1 MTGEVYGDGD
11 DIEVT
16 EGDSLGLTC
25 VSVGGRPAP
34 DLVWRLA
41 SSNVA
46 QGTET
51 RMELA
56 SGDWVVTRGLEARVS
71 AAWHEVSIRCEA
83 EHRAIAR
90 PLVASVILNVRHR
103 PVISEVRTREEEIR
117 LGGEVTLVCEA
128 ESHPPVE
135 SVTWHR
141 AGQPHLTL
149 GASSELRLL
158 DLRPED
164 TGTYVCVAENTQGSS
179 SRELYLD
186 FPYPAEVRAV
196 FPSEAVV
203 ITPGEYL
210 ELGCDVRGNPIPDV
224 WWVKDGQQ
232 EVGRGSVLILDNN
245 NNSNYSLGGSYEC
258 RAGNSVRGHHSLHT
272 GSVITLEVRGPPIL
286 LHQNKNISAEEE
298 SLAMSASPGENV
310 EIRVEFCSNPKS
322 EIQWTDGNGNI
333 LSETGPGQ
341 PDVQVNIIELSD
353 LCYASSLTLLN
364 VDSASHSDF
373 YSIKLENEFGT
384 LTQEFH
390 LLLAPGWVTTEL
402 MVATASGFL
411 MTLLLLLFVMIS
423 LCRSRSLSESD
434 LESRGTESE
443 TYSRDNSS
451 DDLIYPQQ
459 PQMSP
464 APGPCMRPADESFSD
479 LYSFPR
485 AANRGGSLRKAKLE
499 RKVFNEC
506 GYIHI
511 NTNAYSYVSF
521 DDVDKQISN
530 IL

>member
-1 MTGEVYGDGD
+1 M
-11 DIEVT
+11 
-16 EGDSLGLTC
+16 
-25 VSVGGRPAP
+25 
-34 DLVWRLA
+34 
-41 SSNVA
+41 
-46 QGTET
+46 
-51 RMELA
+51 MELGT
-56 SGDWVVTRGLEARVS
+56 GDWVVTRRMEARVG
-71 AAWHEVSIRCEA
+71 AAWHEASLSCEA
-83 EHRAIAR
+83 EHRAMAR
-90 PLVASVILNVRHR
+90 PLVTSVTLRVRHR
-103 PVISEVRTREEEIR
+103 PVIRDLRTRQEEVRV
-117 LGGEVTLVCEA
+117 GGEVTLVCEA
-128 ESHPPVE
+128 EAHPPVE

-141 AGQPHLTL
+141 AGQPHRSL
-149 GASSELRLL
+149 GDSSELRLR

-164 TGTYVCVAENTQGSS
+164 TGTYVCVAENSQGRSH
-179 SRELYLD
+179 RELYLD

-203 ITPGEYL
+203 LNPGASV

-224 WWVKDGQQ
+224 WWVKDGQE

-245 NNSNYSLGGSYEC
+245 NNNYSLGGSYEC
-258 RAGNSVRGHHSLHT
+258 RAGNIVRGQHRLHT
-272 GSVITLEVRGPPIL
+272 GSVISLEVRGPPIL
-286 LHQNKNISAEEE
+286 LHQNKNISAEKTEE
-298 SLAMSASPGENV
+298 VRSLVSARSGENV
-310 EIRVEFCSNPKS
+310 ELRVDFCSNPKS

-341 PDVQVNIIELSD
+341 PDVRVNIIELSE

-364 VDSASHSDF
+364 VDTSSHSDL

-384 LTQEFH
+384 LTEEWRVV
-390 LLLAPGWVTTEL
+390 LAPGWVSAEL
-402 MVATASGFL
+402 VVATCSGL
-411 MTLLLLLFVMIS
+411 AITLLLLLFVMIS
-423 LCRSRSLSESD
+423 VCRSRSLAQAD

-451 DDLIYPQQ
+451 EDLIYPQQ

-464 APGPCMRPADESFSD
+464 AVMESRPWVRPAPGHPASEESFAD
-479 LYSFPR
+479 IYSFPR
-485 AANRGGSLRKAKLE
+485 AANGGGSLRKGKLE